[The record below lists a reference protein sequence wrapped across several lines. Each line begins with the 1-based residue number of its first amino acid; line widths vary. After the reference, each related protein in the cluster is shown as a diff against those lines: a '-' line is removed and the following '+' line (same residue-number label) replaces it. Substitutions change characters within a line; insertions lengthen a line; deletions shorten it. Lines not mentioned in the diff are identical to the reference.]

1 MLFAALV
8 LVTLVGADAKLTV
21 SSSGFGWNGA
31 PAFLNGVNQ
40 AWLHYGDDF
49 GGNQS
54 HGLFCA
60 LKEVLQNTSRA
71 GGHAMRIWLH
81 VEGDHT
87 PVYNSSGFVTATDVS
102 GTLIADMWR
111 YLKAAAELDILVF
124 FCLWNGAVLRNNMTK
139 QLFSSPPRLQSY
151 IDTV

>member
-1 MLFAALV
+1 MLMWSTTRLVASLV
-8 LVTLVGADAKLTV
+8 LLAAGASAKLTV
-21 SSSGFGWNGA
+21 DGRGFAWSGQ
-31 PAFLNGVNQ
+31 PAFLSGVNQ

-60 LKEVLQNTSRA
+60 LKEVLQNTSRS

-87 PVYNSSGFVTATDVS
+87 PVFNASGFVVATDIAGS
-102 GTLIADMWR
+102 LIADMRR
-111 YLKAAAELDILVF
+111 YLQAAAELDILVF
-124 FCLWNGAVLRNNMTK
+124 FCLWNGAVVRR
-139 QLFSSPPRLQSY
+139 SPYTHSP
-151 IDTV
+151 D